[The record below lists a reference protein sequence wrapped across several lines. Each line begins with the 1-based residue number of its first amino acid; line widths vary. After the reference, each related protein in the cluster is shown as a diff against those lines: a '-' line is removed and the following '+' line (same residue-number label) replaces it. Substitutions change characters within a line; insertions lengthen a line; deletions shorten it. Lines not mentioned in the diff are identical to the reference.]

1 MNNSIINLIKTRHST
16 RAPFDPT
23 KPVAGQ
29 DLEQILEA
37 GSWAP
42 TAHNMQNFEVL
53 AINDKKLLEKIGNI
67 KSRASVDFIRE
78 NSKLLS
84 FSEKELQKKKTGI
97 LGAGFPA
104 QWRNPDANFEKIAR
118 ESAPSPLKY
127 TIKGSPLIL
136 IVIYDQRKRA
146 PASENDV
153 LGMISLG
160 CAMENMWLMAESLG
174 ISFQIMSVFSGETVE
189 KELKKLLSIPGFMK
203 TAYAIRLGYRLVPST
218 NYLRVRRKVEDF
230 THHNGYK
237 NK

>member
-1 MNNSIINLIKTRHST
+1 MNSSLIKTIKTRHST
-16 RAPFDPT
+16 RAPFDPQ
-23 KPVAGQ
+23 KPVAKQ

-37 GSWAP
+37 VSWTP

-53 AINDKKLLEKIGNI
+53 AIDDKKLLEKIGNI
-67 KSRASVDFIRE
+67 KSPISVDFIRE

-84 FSEKELQKKKTGI
+84 FSKEELQKKKTGI
-97 LGAGFPA
+97 LGSGFPA
-104 QWRNPDANFEKIAR
+104 QWRNPNADFAKIAR

-127 TIKGSPLIL
+127 TIKGSPLVL

-146 PASENDV
+146 PASEGDV

-160 CAMENMWLMAESLG
+160 CVMENMWLMAESLG

-189 KELKKLLSIPGFMK
+189 KELKKLLSIPEFMK
-203 TAYAIRLGYRLVPST
+203 ITYAIRLGYPLVPST
-218 NYLRVRRKVEDF
+218 NYLRIRRKVNDF
-230 THHNGYK
+230 THYNGYQ